1 LILQKLTR
9 EGIDTSHVHI
19 CTGETAR
26 QDIVVTPTGER
37 IFPGGGYHPGVLADF
52 RLSKWDLEFVQG
64 FDVIVAPLF
73 PQIEPIFNQVIQ
85 NEMFGGKRVADLLDL
100 ADYGKDYRGMAT
112 LIKQLDIA
120 FISGNQETI
129 DILHPLSLQMGGI
142 VVVTRGAE
150 GSTALVNGQQFDQP
164 AIQVAT
170 TVDTTG
176 CGDAFQAAF
185 TVFYLRHGD
194 IRLALQQGARQ
205 AAQVLQHY
213 GASDN

>member
-1 LILQKLTR
+1 
-9 EGIDTSHVHI
+9 
-19 CTGETAR
+19 
-26 QDIVVTPTGER
+26 
-37 IFPGGGYHPGVLADF
+37 
-52 RLSKWDLEFVQG
+52 
-64 FDVIVAPLF
+64 
-73 PQIEPIFNQVIQ
+73 
-85 NEMFGGKRVADLLDL
+85 
-100 ADYGKDYRGMAT
+100 MAT